1 MTLTRT
7 YQNELKSWLASFH
20 SDAGLPKKAVTLTI
34 SEQKLIIQ
42 YEIRGEMPNIGKMR
56 QAGKELAIASGT
68 GAMVAGGMAM
78 LIGRTLLGGAL
89 ARVGVAG
96 AFGAIG
102 LGILGPAVLV
112 GGTVAGVGY
121 TIYKV
126 GKNKAQND
134 QAQAFGQELLAHL
147 KNFRPASLPP
157 SEMAIVTSPDKRVTI
172 IYDPDWKLDE
182 GTPLLR

>member
-1 MTLTRT
+1 MTMART
-7 YQNELKSWLASFH
+7 YQSELKSWLAAFH

-34 SEQKLIIQ
+34 PEQKWIVQ
-42 YEIRGEMPNIGKMR
+42 CEIKGELPNINKMR

-68 GAMVAGGMAM
+68 GAVVAGGMAM

-96 AFGAIG
+96 AFGAVG
-102 LGILGPAVLV
+102 LGLLGPAILV
-112 GGTVAGVGY
+112 GGTAAGVGY

-134 QAQAFGQELLAHL
+134 QAQAFGQELLTHL
-147 KNFRPASLPP
+147 QNFRPTSPAPTD
-157 SEMAIVTSPDKRVTI
+157 MTIVTSSDRRITV
-172 IYDPDWKLDE
+172 IYDPELGIE
-182 GTPLLR
+182 

>member
-1 MTLTRT
+1 MLTRT
-7 YQNELKSWLASFH
+7 YQNELKSWLAAFH
-20 SDAGLPKKAVTLTI
+20 SDAGLPKKAVTLTLP
-34 SEQKLIIQ
+34 EQKLIVQ
-42 YEIRGEMPNIGKMR
+42 YEIKGEMPNISKMR

-68 GAMVAGGMAM
+68 GAVVAGGMAM
-78 LIGRTLLGGAL
+78 LIGRTLLGGML

-102 LGILGPAVLV
+102 LGVLGPAVLV

-147 KNFRPASLPP
+147 KSFRPTSLPP
-157 SEMAIVTSPDKRVTI
+157 SEMAIVTSPDRRVTV
-172 IYDPDWKLDE
+172 IYDPELE
-182 GTPLLR
+182 I

>member
-1 MTLTRT
+1 
-7 YQNELKSWLASFH
+7 
-20 SDAGLPKKAVTLTI
+20 
-34 SEQKLIIQ
+34 
-42 YEIRGEMPNIGKMR
+42 MPNIGKMR

-102 LGILGPAVLV
+102 LGILGPGRTGWRN
-112 GGTVAGVGY
+112 GGPAWGY
-121 TIYKV
+121 IIYRV

-147 KNFRPASLPP
+147 KNFRPASFATERNGNSYL
-157 SEMAIVTSPDKRVTI
+157 A
-172 IYDPDWKLDE
+172 
-182 GTPLLR
+182 